1 MATRDKPDKRLTPL
15 ETLIMNVLW
24 DESPVAVKQVQER
37 LTAVKPMAYNTVL
50 TIMRILR
57 DKGFV
62 VSEREGRSD
71 LYRPVVTRED
81 MGRRSLGE
89 VIDSFF
95 SGSAEAL
102 VSQLLDGQSLS
113 DEELT
118 AIRSG
123 VGPNSRAQKRRPA
136 MNCGFERTRQPAIRL
151 VWSAKYR
158 TSGTSGLSPSRLP
171 PIADQ
176 VASLA
181 PPVMGGRVAQAA
193 RLHRNQLALYAI
205 HTVRATRGTQSEYP
219 RILTCRVPNDASSG
233 FSDNCHQVVC
243 RLLQPVGERYCG

>member
-1 MATRDKPDKRLTPL
+1 MATRDKPDKKLTPL

-24 DESPVAVKQVQER
+24 DESPAAVKQVQER
-37 LTAVKPMAYNTVL
+37 LAAVKPMAYNTVL

-62 VSEREGRSD
+62 ISEREGRSD

-102 VSQLLDGQSLS
+102 VSQLLNGQALT

-118 AIRSG
+118 AIR
-123 VGPNSRAQKRRPA
+123 AELDKTLERRK
-136 MNCGFERTRQPAIRL
+136 G
-151 VWSAKYR
+151 
-158 TSGTSGLSPSRLP
+158 
-171 PIADQ
+171 DQ
-176 VASLA
+176 
-181 PPVMGGRVAQAA
+181 R
-193 RLHRNQLALYAI
+193 
-205 HTVRATRGTQSEYP
+205 
-219 RILTCRVPNDASSG
+219 
-233 FSDNCHQVVC
+233 
-243 RLLQPVGERYCG
+243 

>member
-1 MATRDKPDKRLTPL
+1 MATKDKPDKRLTPL

-24 DESPVAVKQVQER
+24 DESPAAVKQVQER

-62 VSEREGRSD
+62 VSKREGRSD

-102 VSQLLDGQSLS
+102 VSQLLDGQALS
-113 DEELT
+113 DEELA
-118 AIRSG
+118 AIR
-123 VGPNSRAQKRRPA
+123 AELDKTLERRK
-136 MNCGFERTRQPAIRL
+136 G
-151 VWSAKYR
+151 
-158 TSGTSGLSPSRLP
+158 
-171 PIADQ
+171 DQ
-176 VASLA
+176 
-181 PPVMGGRVAQAA
+181 R
-193 RLHRNQLALYAI
+193 
-205 HTVRATRGTQSEYP
+205 
-219 RILTCRVPNDASSG
+219 
-233 FSDNCHQVVC
+233 
-243 RLLQPVGERYCG
+243 

>member
-1 MATRDKPDKRLTPL
+1 MATRDEPDKRLTPL

-24 DESPVAVKQVQER
+24 DESPAAVKQVQER

-102 VSQLLDGQSLS
+102 VSQLLDGQSLT
-113 DEELT
+113 DEELA
-118 AIRSG
+118 AIRAELD
-123 VGPNSRAQKRRPA
+123 RTLERRK
-136 MNCGFERTRQPAIRL
+136 G
-151 VWSAKYR
+151 
-158 TSGTSGLSPSRLP
+158 
-171 PIADQ
+171 D
-176 VASLA
+176 
-181 PPVMGGRVAQAA
+181 
-193 RLHRNQLALYAI
+193 
-205 HTVRATRGTQSEYP
+205 P
-219 RILTCRVPNDASSG
+219 R
-233 FSDNCHQVVC
+233 
-243 RLLQPVGERYCG
+243 

>member
-1 MATRDKPDKRLTPL
+1 MATRDKPDKKLTPL

-24 DESPVAVKQVQER
+24 DESPAAVKQVQER

-57 DKGFV
+57 EKGFV
-62 VSEREGRSD
+62 VSERAGRSD

-102 VSQLLDGQSLS
+102 VSQLLDGQSLT

-118 AIRSG
+118 AIRAELDRTLE
-123 VGPNSRAQKRRPA
+123 SRK
-136 MNCGFERTRQPAIRL
+136 
-151 VWSAKYR
+151 
-158 TSGTSGLSPSRLP
+158 
-171 PIADQ
+171 
-176 VASLA
+176 
-181 PPVMGGRVAQAA
+181 GGQR
-193 RLHRNQLALYAI
+193 
-205 HTVRATRGTQSEYP
+205 
-219 RILTCRVPNDASSG
+219 
-233 FSDNCHQVVC
+233 
-243 RLLQPVGERYCG
+243 

>member
-1 MATRDKPDKRLTPL
+1 MATRDKPYKKLTPL

-24 DESPVAVKQVQER
+24 DKSPAAVKQVQER
-37 LTAVKPMAYNTVL
+37 LTAIKPMAYNTVL

-102 VSQLLDGQSLS
+102 VSQLLNGQALS
-113 DEELT
+113 DEELA
-118 AIRSG
+118 AIRSELD
-123 VGPNSRAQKRRPA
+123 RALERRK
-136 MNCGFERTRQPAIRL
+136 G
-151 VWSAKYR
+151 
-158 TSGTSGLSPSRLP
+158 
-171 PIADQ
+171 DQ
-176 VASLA
+176 
-181 PPVMGGRVAQAA
+181 R
-193 RLHRNQLALYAI
+193 
-205 HTVRATRGTQSEYP
+205 
-219 RILTCRVPNDASSG
+219 
-233 FSDNCHQVVC
+233 
-243 RLLQPVGERYCG
+243 

>member
-1 MATRDKPDKRLTPL
+1 MATRDKPDKKLTPL

-24 DESPVAVKQVQER
+24 DESPAAVKQVQER

-57 DKGFV
+57 EKGFV

-102 VSQLLDGQSLS
+102 VSQLLDGQSLT

-118 AIRSG
+118 AIRAELDRTLENRKG
-123 VGPNSRAQKRRPA
+123 AQR
-136 MNCGFERTRQPAIRL
+136 
-151 VWSAKYR
+151 
-158 TSGTSGLSPSRLP
+158 
-171 PIADQ
+171 
-176 VASLA
+176 
-181 PPVMGGRVAQAA
+181 
-193 RLHRNQLALYAI
+193 
-205 HTVRATRGTQSEYP
+205 
-219 RILTCRVPNDASSG
+219 
-233 FSDNCHQVVC
+233 
-243 RLLQPVGERYCG
+243 